1 MSAPWTL
8 KTRSH
13 SPATVREWSE
23 AVQARGLGG
32 EGLLTGQGDHTVLG
46 GDMQAK
52 ARPGRAVSLVLLLLC
67 SSALALV
74 SPAAATIPDVDFLE
88 AKNLQASFDTQ
99 SEVTTLTWENV
110 QMFDSNLVNLTT
122 AVYHVYRYEGVL
134 DASTLDSATLIA
146 TVRAC
151 DDSYWLG
158 QGSTAYLNCRQ
169 SPSGSHTG
177 HQISYPVPPGTN
189 GTFNYTIV
197 TEVANVNYSTFSA
210 GDSVTSIGVEELT
223 QDKMTPY
230 NIRGDFSSTSSTTTL
245 SWVPFTSLPGGEVI
259 PGAARLLVY
268 RSIGTPMTRATMSTM
283 LQSGA
288 AVQIGNLSSN
298 ASDMVLTISPDT
310 DRDAYY
316 AVTYFLPNW
325 LGMGQAYIDYR
336 FLTANSLTS
345 PVEEDNTPPDRPTGT
360 LAVFGGLSG
369 MGTSNTTVSWIDVP
383 GETGESYQ
391 IYTSGTPFSSIY
403 DTGVRYVG
411 TQQEGAQSFV
421 VNHEHGHWSE
431 SYYCVVAVDRN
442 GAFDHTVS
450 NAVNSNCAGPV
461 AEDAW
466 SPWLKVPTN
475 VHAEFMG
482 DGITRVTWLDQ
493 LGVEGERYHIWY
505 STFYV
510 TPAMWVENQSVTWMG
525 YANDGVEFF
534 DVVLPE
540 GMERENA
547 FYFVTTE
554 ALYGT
559 QTGSMMLTGAYDDEN
574 GDSLNWFGPI
584 VEDTL
589 PPRSPD
595 INDVV
600 VRGDLLESQVTW
612 QNDEAE
618 NNEQYHLYRHTG
630 DPFAEDAVSDV
641 LADGWEHLMG
651 PIGVPNN
658 GSKTLIASVPIEED
672 LDRQVHYA
680 VVIEDEWG
688 NLNPDVFEGDN
699 SKQVHE
705 DTRAP
710 EVLFAL
716 LDETGN
722 PYVSPSLVAGEYR
735 LLAEVMDVVG
745 EALPTVEVL
754 DADGNHVTTGGI
766 LPMQM
771 YQDNID
777 NPDRG
782 PVYNAF
788 FTITSQTEP
797 GELLIRVNVTDAS
810 GNFVSAE
817 DTSWFVD
824 ARGPTVSIF
833 SPSPSSDGSKYLYGN
848 DVTLLA
854 SASDDVRVDR
864 IQYRITYN
872 LDTGSLSTP
881 WADVTTGLSTSED
894 NRTVLVSLDF
904 AAGNFE
910 LGRHQISVQA
920 IDAAGNVRTSSVIF
934 TIDFCNHREDGS
946 TQCQYEEALK
956 GDPDPIVIKPGL
968 MDPPYVFVW
977 VMAGLLLMTI
987 IAAIG
992 IATTSMRT
1000 PKKSGDEEE
1009 DEDWMSEFIGT
1020 SQDLDMAAIT
1030 GTGGDAKEEK
1040 KDVPEVLEDED
1051 DPFAVNKPDQK
1062 RRRRSKKDEE
1072 DDDDEEDGFM
1082 DMLSEAEDDED
1093 DEEEEE
1099 APRRTRPATKR
1110 RAASSGSSREAPKR
1124 RAVKRPSD
1132 DDEGDE
1138 APKRRAPPKRR
1149 AVKRKDD

>member
-1 MSAPWTL
+1 
-8 KTRSH
+8 
-13 SPATVREWSE
+13 
-23 AVQARGLGG
+23 
-32 EGLLTGQGDHTVLG
+32 
-46 GDMQAK
+46 MQAK
-52 ARPGRAVSLVLLLLC
+52 ARPGRAVSLVLLLLL
-67 SSALALV
+67 SGVIALV
-74 SPAAATIPDVDFLE
+74 PPVAANPVVHNWE
-88 AKNLQASFDTQ
+88 AKNLQVSFDIQ
-99 SEVTTLTWENV
+99 SEVTTLTWENI
-110 QMFDSNLVNLTT
+110 QIQHPAAVNLTT
-122 AVYHVYRYEGVL
+122 AVYHVYRYEGEL
-134 DASTLDSATLIA
+134 DNSTLDQATLIHS
-146 TVRAC
+146 VRAC
-151 DDSYWLG
+151 DDIYWVG
-158 QGSTAYLNCRQ
+158 QGSFGFYNCL
-169 SPSGSHTG
+169 SAPTG
-177 HQISYPVPPGTN
+177 NHPGHEFNFPVPPGTN

-197 TEVANVNYSTFSA
+197 TETGGVNY
-210 GDSVTSIGVEELT
+210 TSFTTNGTTETGQTELT
-223 QDKMTPY
+223 QEKLTPY
-230 NIRGDFSSTSSTTTL
+230 ALRGDFSTSDSTTTL
-245 SWVPFTSLPGGEVI
+245 AWIPFTDLPGGEVI
-259 PGAARLLVY
+259 PAGARTLVY
-268 RSIGTPMTRATMSTM
+268 RSIGTPMQRATMSTM
-283 LQSGA
+283 LQSTSA
-288 AVQIGNLSSN
+288 IQIGNLSAN
-298 ASDMVLTISPDT
+298 ASTMVVNISADT
-310 DRDAYY
+310 DRDSYY
-316 AVTYFLPNW
+316 AVTYYLPNW
-325 LGMGQAYIDYR
+325 LGPGQAYIDYR
-336 FLTANSLTS
+336 FLTKNSLTT
-345 PVEEDNTPPDRPTGT
+345 PVEEDNTPPDRPSGV
-360 LAVFGGLSG
+360 LAVFGGTSG
-369 MGTSNTTVSWIDVP
+369 MGTTNTTVTWNDVP
-383 GETGESYQ
+383 GETGETYQ

-442 GAFDHTVS
+442 GAFDSDVS
-450 NAVNSNCAGPV
+450 NAINSNCAGPV

-466 SPWLKVPTN
+466 SPWLKIPTN
-475 VHAEFMG
+475 VRAEFIG
-482 DGITRVTWLDQ
+482 DATTRVTWLDQ
-493 LGVEGERYHIWY
+493 LGVEGERYHIWF

-510 TPAMWVENQSVTWMG
+510 PEAMWVENQSVTWVG
-525 YANDGVEFF
+525 YANDGIESF
-534 DVVLPE
+534 DVPLPE
-540 GMERENA
+540 GMDGRQA

-559 QTGSMMLTGAYDDEN
+559 QTGSMMQVGGFNDEN
-574 GDSLNWFGPI
+574 NDPINWWGPI
-584 VEDTL
+584 TEDTL
-589 PPRSPD
+589 APRSPD

-618 NNEQYHLYRHTG
+618 QNELYHLYRHTG
-630 DPFAEDAVSDV
+630 DPFADDAVSDV
-641 LADGWEHLMG
+641 LTDGWEYLMG
-651 PIGVPNN
+651 PIAVPNN
-658 GSKTLIASVPIEED
+658 GSKTLIASVPIAED

-716 LDETGN
+716 LDDSGN

-810 GNFVSAE
+810 GNFESAE

-833 SPSPSSDGSKYLYGN
+833 SPSPSNDGSKYLYGN

-864 IQYRITYN
+864 VQYRITYN

-881 WADVTTGLSTSED
+881 WADVTSGLSASED
-894 NRTVLVSLDF
+894 NRTVLISLDF
-904 AAGNFE
+904 SAGNFE

-920 IDAAGNVRTSSVIF
+920 IDAAGNVRASSVIF
-934 TIDFCNHREDGS
+934 TIDFCNHRTNGT

-956 GDPDPIVIKPGL
+956 GDPEPIVITPGL
-968 MDPPYVFVW
+968 FDPPYVFVW
-977 VMAGLLLMTI
+977 VMAGLLLLTI
-987 IAAIG
+987 VAAIG

-1000 PKKSGDEEE
+1000 PKKSGDDEE

-1030 GTGGDAKEEK
+1030 GTGGAEK
-1040 KDVPEVLEDED
+1040 KDVKKEASDAVEDED
-1051 DPFAVNKPDQK
+1051 DPFAVNRPEQK
-1062 RRRRSKKDEE
+1062 RRRRGKQDD
-1072 DDDDEEDGFM
+1072 DDDDEEDDFM
-1082 DMLSEAEDDED
+1082 DMLSEAEDD

-1099 APRRTRPATKR
+1099 APRRTRPAATR
-1110 RAASSGSSREAPKR
+1110 RAVSSSSTREAPKR
-1124 RAVKRPSD
+1124 RAVKRPSNDDD
-1132 DDEGDE
+1132 DDEEDE
-1138 APKRRAPPKRR
+1138 APQRRAPPKRR